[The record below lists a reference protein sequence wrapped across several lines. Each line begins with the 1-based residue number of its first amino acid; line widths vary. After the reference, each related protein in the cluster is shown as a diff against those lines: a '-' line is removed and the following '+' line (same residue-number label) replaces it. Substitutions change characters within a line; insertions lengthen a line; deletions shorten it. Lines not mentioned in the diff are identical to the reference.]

1 MSYLWILLLGSLL
14 AAGAKAQEDAAPEE
28 DAEAPEGGDAPD
40 EPAADVNTDNS
51 SPEIPTSASDSE
63 PEETSTAEEAEA
75 VPSPVADQE
84 VEAEGEVPTE
94 NAVPAPQGPA
104 ADPEPEAEAEATTPQ
119 GPAADPEP
127 EAEAEATTPQ
137 GPAADPEPE
146 AEAEATTPQGPAADP
161 DPEAEAATTPQD
173 PTTEEKGATL
183 APEIGAEADPTVEDD
198 EEKPT
203 VPPAVVKKVDPELEV
218 MVPETEVVAEK
229 KTEKDGRSKGRMG
242 VFSEPPVSGASG
254 EDKPEHKEASSG
266 SLAAILS
273 AVGVSVVG
281 AIVGYFTYQQKKLC
295 FKNRQEADPE
305 AARKAD
311 TTEAQSDPQVL
322 SNLLNS
328 S

>member
-94 NAVPAPQGPA
+94 NAVPA
-104 ADPEPEAEAEATTPQ
+104 
-119 GPAADPEP
+119 
-127 EAEAEATTPQ
+127 
-137 GPAADPEPE
+137 
-146 AEAEATTPQGPAADP
+146 PQGPAADP

>member
-75 VPSPVADQE
+75 VPTPVADQE

-104 ADPEPEAEAEATTPQ
+104 ADPDPEAEAEATTTPQ

-127 EAEAEATTPQ
+127 EAEAEAT
-137 GPAADPEPE
+137 
-146 AEAEATTPQGPAADP
+146 TTPQGPAADP

-173 PTTEEKGATL
+173 PTTEEKGATP

-229 KTEKDGRSKGRMG
+229 KAENDGRSKGRMG

>member
-94 NAVPAPQGPA
+94 NAVPA
-104 ADPEPEAEAEATTPQ
+104 
-119 GPAADPEP
+119 
-127 EAEAEATTPQ
+127 PQ

>member
-119 GPAADPEP
+119 GPAAD
-127 EAEAEATTPQ
+127 
-137 GPAADPEPE
+137 D
-146 AEAEATTPQGPAADP
+146 DVI
-161 DPEAEAATTPQD
+161 D

>member
-75 VPSPVADQE
+75 VPTPVADQE

-104 ADPEPEAEAEATTPQ
+104 ADPDPEAEAEAT
-119 GPAADPEP
+119 
-127 EAEAEATTPQ
+127 
-137 GPAADPEPE
+137 
-146 AEAEATTPQGPAADP
+146 TTPQGPAADP

-173 PTTEEKGATL
+173 PTTEEKGATP

-229 KTEKDGRSKGRMG
+229 KAENDGRSKGRMG

>member
-137 GPAADPEPE
+137 GPAADP
-146 AEAEATTPQGPAADP
+146 
-161 DPEAEAATTPQD
+161 DPEAEAATTPQGPAADDDVID

>member
-119 GPAADPEP
+119 GPAADP
-127 EAEAEATTPQ
+127 
-137 GPAADPEPE
+137 
-146 AEAEATTPQGPAADP
+146 
-161 DPEAEAATTPQD
+161 DPEAEAATTPQGPAADDDVID

>member
-75 VPSPVADQE
+75 VPTPVADQE

-104 ADPEPEAEAEATTPQ
+104 ADPEPEAEAEATT
-119 GPAADPEP
+119 
-127 EAEAEATTPQ
+127 
-137 GPAADPEPE
+137 
-146 AEAEATTPQGPAADP
+146 TPQGPAADP

-173 PTTEEKGATL
+173 PTTEEKGATP

-229 KTEKDGRSKGRMG
+229 KAENDGRSKGRMG